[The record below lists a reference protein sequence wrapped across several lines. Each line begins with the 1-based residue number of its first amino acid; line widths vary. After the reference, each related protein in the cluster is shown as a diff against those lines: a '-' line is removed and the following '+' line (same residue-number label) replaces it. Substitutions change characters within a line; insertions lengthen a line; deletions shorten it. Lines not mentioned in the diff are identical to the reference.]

1 MIGTLLTGICLFV
14 CIGFL
19 FSSVFTALWWLIMIP
34 FNIAHAIISFCMW
47 ALRVLLSLFPGI
59 ISVCTWALRVLLSLF
74 PGVSGLLDFLFTTA
88 VHSVFQIHAL
98 FVWDNVI
105 GVAVLGAILVKYGS
119 THLKK
124 LAALAYLAMY
134 CATFL
139 YITLSTLLP
148 MFLLAATL
156 GLASKAIAS
165 FFPRVRPKYSGPIMG
180 FAVSLLLHFFFIES
194 PHVIFF
200 HLIFDPC
207 S

>member
-34 FNIAHAIISFCMW
+34 FNIAHAIISFCM
-47 ALRVLLSLFPGI
+47 
-59 ISVCTWALRVLLSLF
+59 WALRVLLSLF

-124 LAALAYLAMY
+124 LAALAYLAVY